1 MRSKEMKKNTKYKMR
16 NTTTS
21 SPASGGWKR
30 QGGEIAFSLSLTFL
44 VTASPSPPT
53 DPTPP

>member
-1 MRSKEMKKNTKYKMR
+1 MDEKQGDEEKKIQ

-30 QGGEIAFSLSLTFL
+30 QGGEIVFSLSLTFL
-44 VTASPSPPT
+44 ATASPSPPT

>member
-1 MRSKEMKKNTKYKMR
+1 MR